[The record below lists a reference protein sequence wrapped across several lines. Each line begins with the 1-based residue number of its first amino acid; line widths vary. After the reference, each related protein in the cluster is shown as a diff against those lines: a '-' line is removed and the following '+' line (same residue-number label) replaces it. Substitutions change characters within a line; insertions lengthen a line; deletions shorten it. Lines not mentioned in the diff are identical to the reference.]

1 VANASSGAGGGTGKG
16 QASTLF
22 TFVADDP
29 HAMAS
34 LINGSGLHPHGFN
47 ASHANSHAILHKT
60 RTPLAK
66 IVSVVHAG
74 RDRLSQLVERCR
86 ETATSSN
93 AIKWCWWWNW

>member
-1 VANASSGAGGGTGKG
+1 MPSSSAGTIQCHQVVLVVELVEAGEAGTLSTSLGLACVANASSGAGGGTGKG

-60 RTPLAK
+60 RT
-66 IVSVVHAG
+66 
-74 RDRLSQLVERCR
+74 
-86 ETATSSN
+86 
-93 AIKWCWWWNW
+93 